1 MVATRTDV
9 TASRPVPFTEERAL
23 TEVAQARRY
32 LDGAVRSLE
41 LAAEIL
47 ESLDGADAE
56 AAAAVR
62 GILARLHE
70 AEGGFSSAIADLGR

>member
-23 TEVAQARRY
+23 TEVAQSRRY
-32 LDGAVRSLE
+32 LEAAVRSLE

-47 ESLDGADAE
+47 ERLDGADAE
-56 AAAAVR
+56 PAAALRA
-62 GILARLHE
+62 ILERLHE
-70 AEGGFSSAIADLGR
+70 AGGEFSSAIDGLGR

>member
-23 TEVAQARRY
+23 TEVAQSRRY
-32 LDGAVRSLE
+32 LEAAVRSLE

-47 ESLDGADAE
+47 ESLDGAGAE
-56 AAAAVR
+56 PAALR
-62 GILARLHE
+62 GILSRLRE
-70 AEGGFSSAIADLGR
+70 VEGEFSSAIAELGR